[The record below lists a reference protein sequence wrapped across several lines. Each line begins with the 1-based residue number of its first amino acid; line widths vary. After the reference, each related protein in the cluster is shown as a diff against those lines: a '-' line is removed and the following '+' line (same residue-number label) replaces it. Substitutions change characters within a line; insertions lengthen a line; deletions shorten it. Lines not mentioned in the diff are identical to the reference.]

1 MSDNRVAQL
10 IQQLDDAIMMGDDD
24 LIEQIR
30 SDLFREYGIER
41 SGRAEM
47 GLGGL
52 IGKAIGNAV
61 NTMIKQKRSPIGRA
75 RGSQSTQSKFY
86 DDFDD
91 VVREVDDPRLDKQQQ
106 DIIEQ
111 MIEMGEMDPF
121 ANGGRVDLQAGGMP
135 KPKPTMG
142 IMAANAARGVTGA
155 APFVKSGLGKAINYG
170 LGTPALVY
178 DVMAGQTGGAFDPIY
193 GKYEDE
199 VLSPSDFG
207 FDNDDPI
214 PELGGYSYD
223 ELVNDPEYIAYA
235 KEAGLSPE
243 RYVTELIADYT
254 FIPEKGPADPSA
266 FTMDELEEYFG
277 DTPFL
282 QDYKENVPLGDRAS
296 RGFDKV
302 VSGIYNVLNPLGAFE
317 RS

>member
-1 MSDNRVAQL
+1 MKMSDNRVAQL

-30 SDLFREYGIER
+30 SDLFREYGIEK

-91 VVREVDDPRLDKQQQ
+91 VVRDVDDPRLDRQQQ

-121 ANGGRVDLQAGGMP
+121 ANGGRVGLREGGISDLMFEALGSDATSNYAKLQMLDALTNFAGSDALFNALGP
-135 KPKPTMG
+135 LIGFRDGGNVG
-142 IMAANAARGVTGA
+142 IM
-155 APFVKSGLGKAINYG
+155 S
-170 LGTPALVY
+170 AL
-178 DVMAGQTGGAFDPIY
+178 
-193 GKYEDE
+193 
-199 VLSPSDFG
+199 
-207 FDNDDPI
+207 
-214 PELGGYSYD
+214 
-223 ELVNDPEYIAYA
+223 
-235 KEAGLSPE
+235 
-243 RYVTELIADYT
+243 R
-254 FIPEKGPADPSA
+254 
-266 FTMDELEEYFG
+266 
-277 DTPFL
+277 
-282 QDYKENVPLGDRAS
+282 
-296 RGFDKV
+296 
-302 VSGIYNVLNPLGAFE
+302 
-317 RS
+317 